1 MLNEIGKIVVI
12 GLKERKDRWDRCLEI
27 FKEIGVSK
35 VSHWETV
42 IDHNDIHRH
51 YMKDFLRLLRTER
64 WSGQHL
70 VFFEDD
76 FELAD
81 GWEEVLRKAWADL
94 PKDFDMLYL
103 GANLTMSPIKV
114 TDNLMKVRGAWL
126 MHATIL
132 SRTFIDFI
140 LKAYDFNRIW
150 IIDEW
155 YRQVAIDRKF
165 YMTYPMISYQRPGWS
180 DAVGAY
186 TDYQIFSN
194 KFYKNYENNCIATRL
209 PSPS

>member
-27 FKEIGVSK
+27 FEKIGATK
-35 VSHWETV
+35 VIHWETA

-51 YMKDFLRLLRTER
+51 YMKDFTRMLRTER
-64 WSGQHL
+64 FSGDHL

-94 PKDFDMLYL
+94 PKDYDMLYL

-194 KFYKNYENNCIATRL
+194 KFYKNYENNCITTCL